1 MKTILPLIAV
11 SMLFSM
17 FGCSKSTKT
26 MAVAPFAADT
36 VLTAQEIADRVFS
49 PAVMMKMGR
58 LSSSQL
64 SPDGQTLM
72 YLINYQSVSKN
83 KSYTALWT
91 MNMASGEYRQITS
104 YDGSASE
111 PTWAADGSKIYFM
124 STLSGSNQLHSVE
137 PNGDNLRQITSI
149 EGGVNGYGVSP
160 TGQNVWLAMDADV
173 QKVSSA
179 QVYDSL
185 PKSKALIYDDLM
197 VRHWDRWEDGKYSH
211 IFVGQLS
218 NDGGKVSALKDIMQ
232 GQAWDAPVAPYF
244 DNTEIAW
251 NNAGTALAYT
261 CRKLVGYNYA
271 ISTNTDIFLYT
282 LADSTVQNLTEGMQ
296 GYDKYPRFSPDDT
309 KIAWQ
314 SMERA
319 GNESDKD
326 RLMVLDIQSGE
337 QSYLTEQFDYNASN
351 AVWSSDGSKIY
362 FLSPIEATVQ
372 VCEASL
378 AQRSVRPVTQGL
390 HDYVSLSIAS
400 GKVVAEKTTL
410 SMAAEAFSIDLAT
423 GKDTQITTI
432 NQHIYDNV
440 DMATIEKRMVRTT
453 DGLDML
459 TWVIKPPKFDSTKKY
474 PTLLYCQG
482 GPQSV
487 VSQAWSYRWNYQLM
501 ANAGYVVVAP
511 NRRGLPSFGQK
522 WLDQISGDYS
532 GQNIKDLLSAIDDV
546 SKEKYVDIDK
556 RGCVGASYGGYSV
569 FYLAGHHDN
578 RFKAFI
584 SHCGIFDFTSMYGS
598 TEELW
603 FVNNDY
609 GGAYWD
615 FKNPTA
621 MRSYANSPHN
631 FVQKWNTPIMIITG
645 LKDYR
650 IPFTQSL
657 EAFTAAKAL
666 GLDSRLMVFE
676 DEAHQVFKPQNAMV
690 WHTEFLGWLDKYLK

>member
-11 SMLFSM
+11 SMLLSF
-17 FGCSKSTKT
+17 FACSKSTKKSSFQ
-26 MAVAPFAADT
+26 APFASDT
-36 VLTAQEIADRVFS
+36 ALTAQEIKDRVFT

-64 SPDGQTLM
+64 SPDGKMLL
-72 YLINYQSVSKN
+72 YLINYQSVRLN

-91 MNMASGEYRQITS
+91 MDLATGSYQQITS
-104 YDGSASE
+104 YDGAASE
-111 PTWAADGSKIYFM
+111 PTWSADASVIYFM
-124 STLSGSNQLHSVE
+124 STLSGANQLHSIS
-137 PNGDNLRQITSI
+137 PNGDDLRQITSVD
-149 EGGVNGYGVSP
+149 GGVNGYGVSP
-160 TGQNVWLAMDADV
+160 DGEHLWLAMDAAV
-173 QKVSSA
+173 EKISSSEIF
-179 QVYDSL
+179 DSL
-185 PKSKALIYDDLM
+185 KKSDALIYNDLM

-211 IFVGQLS
+211 IFVGTLHK
-218 NDGGKVSALKDIMQ
+218 DKVTDLKDIMQ
-232 GQAWDAPVAPYF
+232 SEPWDAPVAPYF
-244 DNTEIAW
+244 DNTEITW
-251 NNAGTALAYT
+251 NHAGTALAYT
-261 CRKLVGYNYA
+261 CRKLQGYNYA

-282 LADSTVQNLTEGMQ
+282 LKDSTLQNLTEGMQ
-296 GYDKYPRFSPDDT
+296 GYDKYPRFSPDDK

-326 RLMVLDIQSGE
+326 RLMVLNLESGE
-337 QSYLTEQFDYNASN
+337 QSYLTEHFDYNASN
-351 AVWSSDGSKIY
+351 LTWSADGEKIY

-372 VCEASL
+372 LCVADY
-378 AQRSVRPVTQGL
+378 ATHAVRPITSGA
-390 HDYVSLSIAS
+390 HDYVSLSMAGQS
-400 GKVVAEKTTL
+400 VVSEKTTL
-410 SMAAEAFSIDLAT
+410 SMAAEAFAIDLAT
-423 GKDTQITTI
+423 GADRQLTTI
-432 NQHIYDNV
+432 NNHIYANV
-440 DMATIEKRMVRTT
+440 DMGQVEKRMVRTT
-453 DGLDML
+453 DGMDML

-501 ANAGYVVVAP
+501 AGEGYVIVAP
-511 NRRGLPSFGQK
+511 NRRGLPSFGQQ

-546 SKEKYVDIDK
+546 STEAYVDTSR

-569 FYLAGHHDN
+569 FYLAGHHAN

-609 GGAYWD
+609 GGSYWD

-621 MRSYANSPHN
+621 MRSYANSPHHS
-631 FVQKWNTPIMIITG
+631 VQNWNTPIMIITG

-666 GLDSRLMVFE
+666 GLDARLMVFQ
-676 DEAHQVFKPQNAMV
+676 DEAHQVFKPQNAIV
-690 WHTEFLGWLDKYLK
+690 WHTEFFNWLNHYLK